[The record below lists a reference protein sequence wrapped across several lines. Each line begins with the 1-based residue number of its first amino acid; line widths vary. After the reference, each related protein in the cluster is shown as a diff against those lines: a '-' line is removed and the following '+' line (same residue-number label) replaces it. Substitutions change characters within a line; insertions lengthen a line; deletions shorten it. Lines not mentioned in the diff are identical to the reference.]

1 MIKEELL
8 NRFPKCNLLV
18 TGATGQLGTI
28 TLKGF
33 SNLPGVHIRAVYH
46 RRQPTVFADNITYV
60 QADLRNLEN
69 CRKVVEDIDIVFMF
83 AGRLLT
89 APVIAK
95 NPVSP
100 VTETMIINAQ
110 MLESAY
116 FAGVKKFLW
125 LSSSTGYP
133 PREGV
138 FKEEDM
144 FEGDPPDVYFSFG
157 WMSRYT
163 EVLCRMYATK
173 LRNPMTTVVVRPTT
187 IYSEYEDFHF
197 ESSHVLPALVRRVIE
212 RHKPIKVWGT
222 GENTRDL
229 IYAGDVLD
237 ACLLALGKVTTFDV
251 FNIGFDKQY
260 SINELLEMILEI
272 DNYRDAEI
280 VYDTS
285 KPQTVKKTYIDL
297 TKSQKVLGFRAKT
310 SIREGIAKMVEW
322 YRKNPILED

>member
-18 TGATGQLGTI
+18 AGATGQLGTI

-33 SNLPGVHIRAVYH
+33 TNLPGVCIRAVYH
-46 RRQPTVFADNITYV
+46 ERQPTVFANNITYV
-60 QADLRNLEN
+60 PADLRNLED

-100 VTETMIINAQ
+100 VTETMIVNAQ

-116 FAGVKKFLW
+116 LAGVKKFLW

-138 FKEEDM
+138 LEEEDM

-173 LRNPMTTVVVRPTT
+173 LKNPMTTVVLRPTT

-197 ESSHVLPALVRRVIE
+197 ESSHVLPALVRRVVE
-212 RHKPIKVWGT
+212 RNRPIVIWGT

-229 IYAGDVLD
+229 IYAGDVIDVGLM
-237 ACLLALGKVTTFDV
+237 ALEKVTTFDV
-251 FNIGFDKQY
+251 FNIGFGKQY
-260 SINELLEMILEI
+260 SINKLLKMILEI
-272 DNYRDAEI
+272 DNYPDAEI
-280 VYDTS
+280 AYDTS
-285 KPQTVKKTYIDL
+285 KPTMVKKTYIGL
-297 TKSQKVLGFRAKT
+297 TKSQEALGFKAKT
-310 SIREGIAKMVEW
+310 SIREGITRMVES
-322 YRKNPILED
+322 YRKNPIVED